1 MYPFAASAASALISA
16 IWQGTLLAF
25 CVWLCLR
32 LLPAVSAAVRSSIW
46 LATFAIIFLLHFM
59 PGFVSGSHGAP
70 GSVATPHQIHAA
82 PFWSLAVV
90 GVSLAASTLRLVQFV
105 LGAWRL
111 RMVNRQAVPMPVQP
125 SIAQAARG
133 YTLCV
138 SPDVDR
144 PSVLGFWSPRILLPP
159 GLMESLTQAELEQVL
174 LHETEHLRRADDWTN
189 LLQKLAL
196 ILFPLNPVL
205 FWVERQLC
213 LERELACDDR
223 VLHETGARK
232 AYATCLTQLAEHSML
247 RRGLVLALGAWGK
260 QSELATR
267 VHRILRRP
275 ERTLSPAKTRFAT
288 AALMAGVLA
297 ASITLARTPRLVSF
311 VPAGASVL
319 AQTSNSIPASAPTS
333 APVLAQ
339 ARATVQA
346 AAAKNP
352 GSFHPVAPGA
362 SFVNTSLELG
372 RSVQKPVQLTATH
385 KRAAAKTS
393 RGIAGSGRARQQQQP
408 QDRPLFTA
416 TRAEHLQHLYLSA
429 ASYVPGAYVPATYAA
444 VQTPDGWIIF
454 QL

>member
-1 MYPFAASAASALISA
+1 MVPFAASAASALISA

-32 LLPAVSAAVRSSIW
+32 LLPAISAAVRSSIW
-46 LATFAIIFLLHFM
+46 LATFAIIFLLHFV
-59 PGFVSGSHGAP
+59 PGSHGASIA
-70 GSVATPHQIHAA
+70 GTTPHQIHAA
-82 PFWSLAVV
+82 PLWSLAV
-90 GVSLAASTLRLVQFV
+90 LAVWLASSTLRLVQFV

-111 RMVNRQAVPMPVQP
+111 RLVSRRAIPLPVQ
-125 SIAQAARG
+125 SGVEQATRS

-159 GLMESLTQAELEQVL
+159 GLIETLTNAELEQVL
-174 LHETEHLRRADDWTN
+174 LHETEHLRRSDDWTN

-275 ERTLSPAKTRFAT
+275 EAMLSPAKTRFAT
-288 AALMAGVLA
+288 AALMTGVLV
-297 ASITLARTPRLVSF
+297 ASISLARTPRLISF
-311 VPAGASVL
+311 APAPAPGAVRVD
-319 AQTSNSIPASAPTS
+319 A
-333 APVLAQ
+333 
-339 ARATVQA
+339 QA
-346 AAAKNP
+346 AAVSGN
-352 GSFHPVAPGA
+352 FHQPAGGA
-362 SFVNTSLELG
+362 TFVNTSLEVSRPG
-372 RSVQKPVQLTATH
+372 QKPVHRTKSH
-385 KRAAAKTS
+385 RRAAVKTAPLLPT
-393 RGIAGSGRARQQQQP
+393 AGLARRPQPRAGVM
-408 QDRPLFTA
+408 LTA
-416 TRAEHLQHLYLSA
+416 TRAEQVQHFDLPA
-429 ASYVPGAYVPATYAA
+429 TYVPVTYVPATYAA